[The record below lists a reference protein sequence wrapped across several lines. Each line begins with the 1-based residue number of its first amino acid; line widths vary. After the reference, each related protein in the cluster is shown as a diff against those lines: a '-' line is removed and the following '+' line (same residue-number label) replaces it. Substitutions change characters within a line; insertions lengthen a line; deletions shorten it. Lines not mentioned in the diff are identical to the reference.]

1 MNVLQRSW
9 LCLVFSSYIQLH
21 ISYIYHTFIVHISLL
36 NFLDCII
43 AVWYGNKF
51 KPGRI
56 ATDNLTFWTITA
68 RLCSDV
74 FLFSDFNNGQ
84 PRHFVLTFCR
94 TTTLAL
100 FLACSF
106 KFFAKTKAFVVIKLF
121 LYKKECTFMLLIAR
135 SKLFAKQVVETLS
148 LN

>member
-1 MNVLQRSW
+1 MFYRDHGCVQ
-9 LCLVFSSYIQLH
+9 FSVAIF
-21 ISYIYHTFIVHISLL
+21 SYIYHTFIVHISLL
-36 NFLDCII
+36 NFLDYII

-94 TTTLAL
+94 TSLAL

-135 SKLFAKQVVETLS
+135 CKLFAKQVVETLS